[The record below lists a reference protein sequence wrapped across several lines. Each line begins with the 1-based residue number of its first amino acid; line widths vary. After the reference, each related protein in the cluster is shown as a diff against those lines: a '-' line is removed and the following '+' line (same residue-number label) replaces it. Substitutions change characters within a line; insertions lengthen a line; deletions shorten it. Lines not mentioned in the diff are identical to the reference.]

1 MGISNPSLTDHVSNE
16 TILAHHACTSFVTA
30 PTRITLVVGQTGLSY
45 RACDER
51 RLVSSC

>member
-1 MGISNPSLTDHVSNE
+1 MGISNPSLTDHVCNE
-16 TILAHHACTSFVTA
+16 TILAHHAFVTT
-30 PTRITLVVGQTGLSY
+30 PTRITLVLGQTGLSY